1 MKRITKI
8 RCILSV
14 ILLAISFTS
23 CTNNSQEHFRNIVYE
38 NNTQVIYATP
48 QSTCFSSI
56 GYDAKN
62 HTLIVV
68 VRDSGV
74 EYNYYDVPEKTWKAF
89 YNSDSLGGYFNEKIK
104 EYYNYKIQ

>member
-14 ILLAISFTS
+14 ILLAVSFTS

-68 VRDSGV
+68 FRDSGV